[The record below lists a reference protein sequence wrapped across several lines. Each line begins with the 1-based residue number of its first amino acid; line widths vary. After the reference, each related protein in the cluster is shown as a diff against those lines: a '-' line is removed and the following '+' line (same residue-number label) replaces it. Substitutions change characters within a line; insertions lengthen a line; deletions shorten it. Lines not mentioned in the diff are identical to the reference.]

1 MKRGRRLY
9 YIYNYTNNN
18 QYMKKSELINIIKE
32 EMTRLKGNG
41 DFSWVDLRESELLME
56 FNYNIYDTYPISN
69 ELPFNIEFKDDKGR
83 LNITKG
89 RLNNNF
95 IEIKLYWAEEKG
107 IPKTDT
113 PDDVTPKTMNTHMSN
128 IINKIL
134 PNYDQFLIRP
144 NDPIRFRLFQ
154 LLLNKYLN
162 KDEWELNF
170 YPQKQEIFIYKI

>member
-1 MKRGRRLY
+1 
-9 YIYNYTNNN
+9 
-18 QYMKKSELINIIKE
+18 MKKSELKQLIKE
-32 EMTRLKGNG
+32 ELQSLQGSG
-41 DFSWVDLRESELLME
+41 DFSWITLRENELLVE
-56 FNYNIYDTYPISN
+56 FNYNLEDTYPINN

-107 IPKTDT
+107 IPRMDT

-162 KDEWELNF
+162 KEEWELNSDS
-170 YPQKQEIFIYKI
+170 QKQEILLYKK